1 MTYCPQCGYAIRE
14 GVTICPACGVK
25 VVTAPEEIAVEPE
38 IAEDLTEAV
47 DTEIKTEETATVSEI
62 LDEAAVSDTPA
73 PIPEPIV
80 SEEAQE
86 DTTVKTGYGDNAL
99 PLGKY
104 APVSTGVFLINQ
116 VLYMIPVLGLLFA
129 IIIACSTK
137 KLNCRR
143 HALSWIT
150 LHIIFLVLVGGIFG
164 ISYTFGLPVVV
175 ASITDWLKALL

>member
-25 VVTAPEEIAVEPE
+25 VVTAPEEVT
-38 IAEDLTEAV
+38 TEAEIEKDV
-47 DTEIKTEETATVSEI
+47 PETEVSSATVSEI
-62 LDEAAVSDTPA
+62 IDEAAVSDTPA

-80 SEEAQE
+80 SEAAQE
-86 DTTVKTGYGDNAL
+86 DTTVKTGYGDNTL

-116 VLYMIPVLGLLFA
+116 VLYMIPVLGLLLA
-129 IIIACSTK
+129 IIIACCTK

-150 LHIIFLVLVGGIFG
+150 LHIIFLVLVGGVFG
-164 ISYTFGLPVVV
+164 ISYAFGLSVVV
-175 ASITDWLKALL
+175 ASVTDWLKALL